1 MKLKHA
7 FKTAVQDGS
16 TPAAGRWTA
25 AEPGDRS
32 RWLQTAEYT
41 PLNVSRILEAANE
54 GDIAELAIAAR
65 EIQERNWEVI
75 LAMQVRKPR
84 CGWRGR
90 ARCRRSARSRDSG
103 ARPRSISA
111 GCRRCSSP

>member
-1 MKLKHA
+1 M
-7 FKTAVQDGS
+7 
-16 TPAAGRWTA
+16 A

-65 EIQERNWEVI
+65 EILERNWEVI
-75 LAMQVRKPR
+75 LAMQVRKSALTGLEWGIEPGDGR
-84 CGWRGR
+84 TASKEAAEAFEAALKSCGN
-90 ARCRRSARSRDSG
+90 A
-103 ARPRSISA
+103 
-111 GCRRCSSP
+111 